1 MNKVV
6 SDRYQECYYEE
17 TLPNGLKVVVWHKPG
32 YEKSF
37 AMMSTPMGAFDI
49 SQIDSKGN
57 TYQYPPGI
65 AHFLEH
71 KLFENENR
79 DVMEDFSKMGASVNA
94 ATTYDLTTYYF
105 QTSTDLYEPLNILLD
120 FTQSLDI
127 TKESVEKEKG
137 IINQELSMYDQMSDF
152 KLVKETFAAL
162 FHDHPMKYDIGG
174 TTDSVNNTTLEQLE
188 ACYKYNYH
196 PSTMICMIVT
206 GKDPQEVLK
215 AVRENQAKKRFPS
228 INSIHR
234 RKCREQQEVVKEHV
248 QFEMDVTTPK
258 VNIAFKLNGIKNQI
272 ERNKM
277 EIGIRYLMDS
287 IFTTMNEDYQEWLDK
302 EIINDFFGYE
312 CDFGEDYGYLM
323 IYTETNKID
332 EFKDMIFTNLNKMM
346 NESYKQETF
355 NQLKKR
361 YFGENIKELN
371 DFEAISFA
379 FIRNYFNKTNF
390 FDVLEIIDSF
400 GMNDIEKI
408 KKSLNFDHYSV
419 IECLP
424 MK

>member
-105 QTSTDLYEPLNILLD
+105 QTSTDLYEPLNLLLD

-215 AVRENQAKKRFPS
+215 AVRENQSKKRFPS

-332 EFKDMIFTNLNKMM
+332 EFKEMIFTNLNKMT
-346 NESYKQETF
+346 NDSYKQETF

-400 GMNDIEKI
+400 GIHDVEKI
-408 KKSLNFDHYSV
+408 KESLNFDYHSV

>member
-105 QTSTDLYEPLNILLD
+105 QTSTDLYEPLNLLLD

-215 AVRENQAKKRFPS
+215 AVRENQSKKRFPS

>member
-105 QTSTDLYEPLNILLD
+105 QTSTDLYEPLNLLLD

-215 AVRENQAKKRFPS
+215 AVRENQLKKRFPS

-258 VNIAFKLNGIKNQI
+258 VNVAFKLNGIKNQI

-323 IYTETNKID
+323 IYTETNKIE
-332 EFKDMIFTNLNKMM
+332 EFKEMIFTNINKMM

-390 FDVLEIIDSF
+390 FDTLEIIDSF
-400 GMNDIEKI
+400 KIHDIEKI
-408 KKSLNFDHYSV
+408 KESLNFDYYSV

>member
-105 QTSTDLYEPLNILLD
+105 QTSTDLYEPLNLLLD

-215 AVRENQAKKRFPS
+215 FVRDNQSKKRFPS

-234 RKCREQQEVVKEHV
+234 RKCREQQEVVKDHV
-248 QFEMDVTTPK
+248 SFVMDVTTPK
-258 VNIAFKLNGIKNQI
+258 VNIAFKLNELGHEVMAVDKKEESDNNHSLSLLSNIQCPI
-272 ERNKM
+272 P
-277 EIGIRYLMDS
+277 EITD
-287 IFTTMNEDYQEWLDK
+287 TDYTSSRGQ
-302 EIINDFFGYE
+302 
-312 CDFGEDYGYLM
+312 
-323 IYTETNKID
+323 
-332 EFKDMIFTNLNKMM
+332 
-346 NESYKQETF
+346 S
-355 NQLKKR
+355 
-361 YFGENIKELN
+361 
-371 DFEAISFA
+371 
-379 FIRNYFNKTNF
+379 
-390 FDVLEIIDSF
+390 
-400 GMNDIEKI
+400 
-408 KKSLNFDHYSV
+408 
-419 IECLP
+419 
-424 MK
+424 

>member
-206 GKDPQEVLK
+206 GKEPQEVLK
-215 AVRENQAKKRFPS
+215 AVRENQSKKRFPS

-234 RKCREQQEVVKEHV
+234 RKCREQQEIVKKHV

>member
-17 TLPNGLKVVVWHKPG
+17 TLPNGLKVVVWYKPG

-57 TYQYPPGI
+57 IYQYPPGI

-105 QTSTDLYEPLNILLD
+105 QTSTDLYEPLNLLLD

-174 TTDSVNNTTLEQLE
+174 TTDSVNKTTLEQLE

-215 AVRENQAKKRFPS
+215 AVRENQSKKRFPS

-248 QFEMDVTTPK
+248 QFNMDVTTPK
-258 VNIAFKLNGIKNQI
+258 VNVAFKLNGIKNQI

-287 IFTTMNEDYQEWLDK
+287 IFTTMNEDYQEWLDN

-323 IYTETNKID
+323 IYTETNKVD

-355 NQLKKR
+355 IQLKKR

-390 FDVLEIIDSF
+390 FDVLEIVDSF
-400 GMNDIEKI
+400 GMNDIGKI
-408 KKSLNFDHYSV
+408 KESLNFDHYSV

>member
-105 QTSTDLYEPLNILLD
+105 QTSTDLYEPLNLLLD

-174 TTDSVNNTTLEQLE
+174 TSESVNSTNLEQLE

-215 AVRENQAKKRFPS
+215 AVRENQSKKRFPS

>member
-6 SDRYQECYYEE
+6 SKRYQECYYEE
-17 TLPNGLKVVVWHKPG
+17 TLPNGLKVVVWHKLG

-49 SQIDSKGN
+49 KQIDSKGN
-57 TYQYPPGI
+57 TYEYPPGI

-105 QTSTDLYEPLNILLD
+105 QTSTDLYEPLNLLLD
-120 FTQSLDI
+120 FTQNLDI

-137 IINQELSMYDQMSDF
+137 IIIQELSMYDQMSDF

-174 TTDSVNNTTLEQLE
+174 TNESVKNTTLEQLE
-188 ACYKYNYH
+188 SCYKFNYH
-196 PSTMICMIVT
+196 PSTMICIIVT
-206 GKDPQEVLK
+206 GKDPQLVLSVVK
-215 AVRENQAKKRFPS
+215 ENQLSKRFPS

-234 RKCREQQEVVKEHV
+234 RKCREKEEVVKEHV
-248 QFEMDVTTPK
+248 SFVMDVTTPK
-258 VNIAFKLNGIKNQI
+258 VNIAFKLKGVKNQI
-272 ERNKM
+272 ERNKI

-287 IFTTMNEDYQEWLDK
+287 MFTTMNPEYQEWLDD

-312 CDFGEDYGYLM
+312 YDFGEDYGYLM
-323 IYTETNKID
+323 VYTETNKVD
-332 EFKDMIFTNLNKMM
+332 EFKEMIFSHLNKMKT
-346 NESYKQETF
+346 NTFKQETF

-379 FIRNYFNKTNF
+379 FVRNYFNKMNF
-390 FDVLEIIDSF
+390 FDVLEISDVFTID
-400 GMNDIEKI
+400 DIEKI
-408 KKSLNFDHYSV
+408 KDGLDFTHHSV
-419 IECLP
+419 IECQP

>member
-1 MNKVV
+1 MNRVV
-6 SDRYQECYYEE
+6 SDRYQESYYEE
-17 TLPNGLKVVVWHKPG
+17 TLPNGLKVVVWYKPG

-37 AMMSTPMGAFDI
+37 AMMSTPMGAFDV

-105 QTSTDLYEPLNILLD
+105 QTSTDLYEPLNLLLD

-137 IINQELSMYDQMSDF
+137 IIVQELNMYDQMSDF
-152 KLVKETFAAL
+152 RLVKETFAAL
-162 FHDHPMKYDIGG
+162 FKDHPLKYDIGG
-174 TTDSVNNTTLEQLE
+174 TIDSVNNTTLEELE

-206 GKDPQEVLK
+206 GKDPQEVLSMVK
-215 AVRENQAKKRFPS
+215 ENQSKKKFPS

-234 RKCREQQEVVKEHV
+234 RKCRECEEVVNNHV
-248 QFEMDVTTPK
+248 QFNMDVTTPK
-258 VNIAFKLNGIKNQI
+258 VNVAFKLKGIKNPI
-272 ERNKM
+272 ERVKM

-287 IFTTMNEDYQEWLDK
+287 MFTTMNEEYQEWLDD

-312 CDFGEDYGYLM
+312 SDFGEDYGYLM
-323 IYTETNKID
+323 IYTETNKINQ
-332 EFKDMIFTNLNKMM
+332 FKEMVLSHLDKLKSNTY
-346 NESYKQETF
+346 NEKVF
-355 NQLKKR
+355 CQLKKR

-371 DFEAISFA
+371 DFEAISFG
-379 FIRNYFNKTNF
+379 FVRNYFNKMNF
-390 FDVLEIIDSF
+390 FDLLETMDSF
-400 GMNDIEKI
+400 TIQDIEKI
-408 KKSLNFDHYSV
+408 RENLDFNNYSI

-424 MK
+424 M

>member
-1 MNKVV
+1 MNRVV
-6 SDRYQECYYEE
+6 SDRYQESYYEE
-17 TLPNGLKVVVWHKPG
+17 TLPNGLKVVVWYKPG

-37 AMMSTPMGAFDI
+37 AMMSTPMGAFDV

-105 QTSTDLYEPLNILLD
+105 QTSTDLYEPLNLLLD

-137 IINQELSMYDQMSDF
+137 IIVQELNMYDQMSDF
-152 KLVKETFAAL
+152 RLVKETFATL
-162 FHDHPMKYDIGG
+162 FKDHPLKYDIGG
-174 TTDSVNNTTLEQLE
+174 TIDSVNNTTLEELE

-206 GKDPQEVLK
+206 GKDPQEVLSMVK
-215 AVRENQAKKRFPS
+215 ENQSKKKFPS

-234 RKCREQQEVVKEHV
+234 RKCRECEEVVNNHV
-248 QFEMDVTTPK
+248 QFNMDVTTPK
-258 VNIAFKLNGIKNQI
+258 VNVAFKLKGIKNPI
-272 ERNKM
+272 ERVKM

-287 IFTTMNEDYQEWLDK
+287 MFTTMNEEYQEWLDD

-312 CDFGEDYGYLM
+312 SDFGEDYGYLM
-323 IYTETNKID
+323 IYTETNKINQ
-332 EFKDMIFTNLNKMM
+332 FKEMVLSHLDKLKSNTY
-346 NESYKQETF
+346 NEKVF
-355 NQLKKR
+355 CQLKKR

-371 DFEAISFA
+371 DFEAISFG
-379 FIRNYFNKTNF
+379 FVRNYFNKMNF
-390 FDVLEIIDSF
+390 FDLLETMDSF
-400 GMNDIEKI
+400 TIQDIEKI
-408 KKSLNFDHYSV
+408 RENLDFNNYSI

-424 MK
+424 M

>member
-105 QTSTDLYEPLNILLD
+105 QTSTDLYEPLNLLLD

-174 TTDSVNNTTLEQLE
+174 TTESVNSTTLEQLE

-206 GKDPQEVLK
+206 GKEPQEVLK
-215 AVRENQAKKRFPS
+215 AVRENQSKKRFPS

-234 RKCREQQEVVKEHV
+234 RKCREQQEVVKKHV